1 MLDERFVASCRAH
14 VEGDH
19 HTFGPYASP
28 AERLAVVDQYEASTG
43 IRVERHA
50 LELYRL
56 TWDLTEIALYVDQ
69 FRRPHGDTE
78 DTRVAWAG
86 LSLRLDP
93 ARWSDLGR

>member
-1 MLDERFVASCRAH
+1 MLVDWDTALVAPPERDLWSLA
-14 VEGDH
+14 
-19 HTFGPYASP
+19 
-28 AERLAVVDQYEASTG
+28 AEDPSIIDQYEASTG

-50 LELYRL
+50 LDLYRL

-86 LSLRLDP
+86 LECHLDP
-93 ARWSDLGR
+93 VRWSAPGS